1 MFAHILFEFAGNST
15 PRQYYAFEL
24 PTEVGDIKKG
34 QIVVVEG
41 KEPGEK
47 LLGVFVERF
56 YVDKI
61 AKRYPDKY
69 PSRKKVLKKAH
80 KNSLISLVKK
90 RYELF
95 KDIELTKGA
104 YKKYRRAFKRN
115 DNLDKETIRKNM
127 IRNLIVASEMAGKEK
142 GNRRVFRF
150 GNMQIIMD
158 DQTII
163 DLIPLAPKTI
173 LWVKPNELFQIAN
186 DYVQKMESEL
196 LEKEKQV

>member
-80 KNSLISLVKK
+80 KKSLISLVKK

-95 KDIELTKGA
+95 KEIELTKGA

-127 IRNLIVASEMAGKEK
+127 IRNLIVASEMADKAK

-150 GNMQIIMD
+150 GNMQIIMN

-163 DLIPLAPKTI
+163 DLIPLAPKKI
-173 LWVKPNELFQIAN
+173 LWVKPEELFQIAN